1 MMVPSPASK
10 FIPVGLGD
18 ASSSWCIG
26 LAANGLA
33 YLDSSCTAALS
44 VPAPATVPPP
54 TQAQLDAVSA
64 SPNPGVAAN
73 QLVQTL
79 ANEAVTQSQA
89 NIATV
94 NDVAPYVLPTPPT
107 PAAPLCGTGSTQWV
121 SGIDNCVLLGI
132 GGAGFL
138 LLILMS
144 SRGRR

>member
-1 MMVPSPASK
+1 MAWPISIRVARRRSLFPRPLPFAS
-10 FIPVGLGD
+10 
-18 ASSSWCIG
+18 
-26 LAANGLA
+26 
-33 YLDSSCTAALS
+33 
-44 VPAPATVPPP
+44 